1 MSDSPL
7 TLSTCSPIQAGI
19 SPLKRL
25 ANILLKCDELSEHM
39 HVDVLS
45 HLNTIA
51 KTVHQDMCETAGE
64 FLHKI
69 NDEKN
74 TITQV
79 KTVVRIFPEAL
90 GHIGEKGRLPIQ
102 RAIRKD
108 KAVSFIPLL
117 ALAGSYVNVGG
128 EGKRGGLL
136 LPVPGTPST
145 YVNMLQILVNTAS
158 PSMHPDE
165 SDDAHLRVLKEL
177 RSLKLIQKKDIQ
189 DYCLLF
195 HSCYPNARRR
205 FNYLVHWYPKA
216 LDSSISPNGSSLI
229 HTAILHSLNSFRMVL
244 KAGMRYYPGN
254 MGFLFKKDINGTT
267 ACFSAFLLFGFQ
279 NSLECIKECIPP
291 SSEHPILHYVAKH
304 VPRFLEDFI
313 PHYPH
318 DVHIRDDRGRSLF
331 HTRLAESY
339 NYSDSSTKGSTFVHE
354 ATDEDI
360 EEKDP
365 VTGLYP
371 FLLVSSSV
379 NADLTSIYEVLRRN
393 PDLIER
399 SKSNGGTL
407 TQKRRLNGDTRNQ
420 KELKKTKIG
429 TTLSCTCGLR

>member
-7 TLSTCSPIQAGI
+7 TLSTCSPNQAGI

-51 KTVHQDMCETAGE
+51 KTVHEDMSKTAGK

-69 NDEKN
+69 NDEKHTMN
-74 TITQV
+74 QV

-90 GHIGEKGRLPIQ
+90 GHVGEKGRLPIQ

-145 YVNMLQILVNTAS
+145 YENMLQILVNTAS

-165 SDDAHLRVLKEL
+165 SDDAHLRVLKKL
-177 RSLKLIQKKDIQ
+177 RSLKLVQKEDIQ
-189 DYCLLF
+189 DYSLLL

-205 FNYLVHWYPKA
+205 FNYLIDWYPEA

-229 HTAILHSLNSFRMVL
+229 HTAILHSVNSFRMVL
-244 KAGMRYYPGN
+244 KAGMRYYPRN
-254 MGFLFKKDINGTT
+254 MGFLFKKDRNGTT

-279 NSLECIKECIPP
+279 KSLQCIKECIPP
-291 SSEHPILHYVAKH
+291 STEHPILHYVAKH

-313 PHYPH
+313 PHYPQSIH
-318 DVHIRDDRGRSLF
+318 FRDDRGRSLF

-339 NYSDSSTKGSTFVHE
+339 TYSDSSSKGSSFVLE

-360 EEKDP
+360 EERDP

-371 FLLVSSSV
+371 FLLASSSGS
-379 NADLTSIYEVLRRN
+379 ADLTSIYEVLRRR
-393 PDLIER
+393 PDLIENPT
-399 SKSNGGTL
+399 SNGCTFA
-407 TQKRRLNGDTRNQ
+407 QKRRMNEDTRPQ
-420 KELKKTKIG
+420 KELKKTKMDPK
-429 TTLSCTCGLR
+429 LSCTP